1 MLKYCNKNTFEKTV
15 QKRISVI
22 FSSWNGQLLV
32 QDKKRAV
39 RLAGG
44 AENVMSAMVKLL
56 CSRYGQIKKKENKK
70 SWDAVKTAP
79 QANGVENGKISCWR

>member
-32 QDKKRAV
+32 QGKKRAV

-70 SWDAVKTAP
+70 SWDAVKTAT
-79 QANGVENGKISCWR
+79 QANGVENGKISCWH

>member
-1 MLKYCNKNTFEKTV
+1 MLKYRNKNTFEKTV

-32 QDKKRAV
+32 QGKKRAV
-39 RLAGG
+39 RRAGG

-56 CSRYGQIKKKENKK
+56 CSRYGQIKKKGNKK

>member
-1 MLKYCNKNTFEKTV
+1 MLKYCNKNAFEKTV

-22 FSSWNGQLLV
+22 VSSWNGQLLV
-32 QDKKRAV
+32 QGKKRAV
-39 RLAGG
+39 RLSGG

>member
-1 MLKYCNKNTFEKTV
+1 M
-15 QKRISVI
+15 Q
-22 FSSWNGQLLV
+22 G
-32 QDKKRAV
+32 KKRAV
-39 RLAGG
+39 RLACG

-56 CSRYGQIKKKENKK
+56 CSRYGQIKKKRNKK

>member
-1 MLKYCNKNTFEKTV
+1 MLKYCNKNTFKKTV

-22 FSSWNGQLLV
+22 VSSWNGQLLV
-32 QDKKRAV
+32 QGKKRAV

-56 CSRYGQIKKKENKK
+56 CSRYGQIKGN
-70 SWDAVKTAP
+70 TA
-79 QANGVENGKISCWR
+79 

>member
-1 MLKYCNKNTFEKTV
+1 MLKYCNKNAFEKTV

-22 FSSWNGQLLV
+22 VSSWNGQLLV
-32 QDKKRAV
+32 QGKKRAV

-56 CSRYGQIKKKENKK
+56 CSRYGQIKKKGNKK

>member
-1 MLKYCNKNTFEKTV
+1 M
-15 QKRISVI
+15 

-32 QDKKRAV
+32 QGKKRAV

-56 CSRYGQIKKKENKK
+56 CSRYGQIKKKGNKK
-70 SWDAVKTAP
+70 SWDAVKTVP

>member
-1 MLKYCNKNTFEKTV
+1 MLKYCNKNTLEKTV

-22 FSSWNGQLLV
+22 VSSWNGQLLV
-32 QDKKRAV
+32 QGKKRAV

-56 CSRYGQIKKKENKK
+56 CSGYGQIKKKENKK

>member
-1 MLKYCNKNTFEKTV
+1 V
-15 QKRISVI
+15 Q
-22 FSSWNGQLLV
+22 G
-32 QDKKRAV
+32 KKRAV

-56 CSRYGQIKKKENKK
+56 CSRYGQIKKKGNKK
-70 SWDAVKTAP
+70 SWDAVKMAP

>member
-1 MLKYCNKNTFEKTV
+1 MLKYCNKNIFEKTV

-32 QDKKRAV
+32 QGKKRAV

-56 CSRYGQIKKKENKK
+56 CSRYGQIKKKGNKK